1 MIQVN
6 RGLQNE
12 YVGCLYSFEYYPCDP
27 SVRERYYA
35 EITAIREQCLRFSKR
50 ESSRRRQT
58 WIVTAFVSV
67 TQEAPL

>member
-35 EITAIREQCLRFSKR
+35 EITAIREQVVPAILAAGSNLLSRPFSFR
-50 ESSRRRQT
+50 NSSGVVR
-58 WIVTAFVSV
+58 
-67 TQEAPL
+67 